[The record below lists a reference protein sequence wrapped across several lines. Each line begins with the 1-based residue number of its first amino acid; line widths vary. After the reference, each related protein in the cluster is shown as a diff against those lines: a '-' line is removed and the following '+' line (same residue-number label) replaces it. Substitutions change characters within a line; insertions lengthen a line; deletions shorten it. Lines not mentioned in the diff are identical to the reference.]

1 MAIPGFKFVDTWK
14 FREAAIYFEQHGCYD
29 DGGVEGTLI
38 YDQYWT
44 EQERRCLEGLT
55 VNIGG
60 HDVRI
65 SGYHY
70 FYLNF
75 CPIEQVLAVNNGKDK
90 TKRTAAKRFTNFPKF
105 WDLDWIYFTALD
117 IAEYGLPGDT
127 YEEQVAYYESLPLDI
142 DLVLDEDNIGG
153 GKHLLWLKFRGCGA
167 EQPHSEVIM
176 SPAGPTTMG
185 NMKVGS
191 IIYDRLGR
199 ETRVLEVFPQG
210 KKDIYE
216 VTLIDGRVVRC
227 GANHLW
233 TVQTRVRDGKPVL
246 KTLKTI
252 DMMKKG
258 ISYPLKNGQK
268 AYNYKLPKIEP
279 VPFSEKELPVD
290 PYILGA
296 LLGNG
301 AMKGSNIRLAT
312 IDDEMVQ
319 EFERILGPDYELNR
333 DYTTCNYLI
342 KCVAPRS
349 KFKGLYEKSHFGCNP
364 LLRELGKLKVN
375 VGCHDKFIP
384 EVYKYGSIEQ
394 RLELV
399 RGLLDTDGS
408 ISKDGSIEF
417 VSASKSLIDDLAY
430 VLRSLGVRCRLG
442 LDDREGRSHVIADN
456 NVITIQGVIYR
467 LYISTALPVFKLS
480 RKACKI
486 NATKRRFDAIAIT
499 SIVNTGEQEEQ
510 SCIMVDNDEHLYLTT
525 DFVPTHNSWKGASMP
540 ARNFFFIRHSNSYMY
555 ADSTQYLTKDGVFTK
570 FELYK
575 NFINLNTPFTKFTD
589 VKNSANEMHIRASHR
604 DLSGN
609 EKGYMSEVMGVTVN
623 GKPDSVRGKRGK
635 VVLFEEFGTFN
646 KGGDV
651 FSVTKSSLEE
661 ANLVFGTAILYGTA
675 GIDGKAFE
683 TMEKMFYSPKAFGL
697 LRFNNTLDD
706 DLIGTECA
714 LFTPADYNVA
724 NVDSEGNSNREVTR
738 MFIEKERAIIGK
750 SSDANDAAKAKMEH
764 PLRPGEALLRS
775 NDSILPKAELLA
787 WKTELVASHQ
797 SRTAVYGFFEGD
809 TFKPSPDARPIVT
822 FPHKK
827 TDVITGCVTVWQ
839 SPYKKDGYV
848 PDNLYIV
855 CVDPYMHDSS
865 QGDSLGA
872 AYVIKNIN
880 NFSKPDD
887 QIVASFVGRPKT
899 MDEFHRNVE
908 KLARMYNAKIG
919 YENNAGQGLLS
930 YFKSK
935 NLLTMLAKEF
945 ELGYNENMP
954 KSTVK
959 RGFGMHID
967 GYRKKLG
974 ISYLADWLTKPWMTD
989 ENGVQLYNYHKIYD
1003 LGLLEELIKF
1013 SEDRNVDRVSAMI
1026 IAMFHMKEIEHK
1038 LKGPVTDNR
1047 KKKIDPFFKTILYKE

>member
-14 FREAAIYFEQHGCYD
+14 FREAAIYFEKHGRYD
-29 DGGVEGTLI
+29 DGGVEDTLI

-44 EQERRCLEGLT
+44 EQERRCLEGYT
-55 VNIGG
+55 ANIGG

-75 CPIEQVLAVNNGKDK
+75 CPIEQVVAVQKGKDK
-90 TKRTAAKRFTNFPKF
+90 TTRTAAKRITNFPKF

-127 YEEQVAYYESLPLDI
+127 YEEQVAYYENLPLEL
-142 DLVLDEDNIGG
+142 DLVLDEDNITG

-167 EQPHSEVIM
+167 
-176 SPAGPTTMG
+176 
-185 NMKVGS
+185 
-191 IIYDRLGR
+191 
-199 ETRVLEVFPQG
+199 
-210 KKDIYE
+210 
-216 VTLIDGRVVRC
+216 
-227 GANHLW
+227 
-233 TVQTRVRDGKPVL
+233 
-246 KTLKTI
+246 
-252 DMMKKG
+252 
-258 ISYPLKNGQK
+258 
-268 AYNYKLPKIEP
+268 
-279 VPFSEKELPVD
+279 
-290 PYILGA
+290 
-296 LLGNG
+296 
-301 AMKGSNIRLAT
+301 
-312 IDDEMVQ
+312 
-319 EFERILGPDYELNR
+319 
-333 DYTTCNYLI
+333 
-342 KCVAPRS
+342 
-349 KFKGLYEKSHFGCNP
+349 
-364 LLRELGKLKVN
+364 
-375 VGCHDKFIP
+375 
-384 EVYKYGSIEQ
+384 
-394 RLELV
+394 
-399 RGLLDTDGS
+399 
-408 ISKDGSIEF
+408 
-417 VSASKSLIDDLAY
+417 
-430 VLRSLGVRCRLG
+430 
-442 LDDREGRSHVIADN
+442 
-456 NVITIQGVIYR
+456 
-467 LYISTALPVFKLS
+467 
-480 RKACKI
+480 
-486 NATKRRFDAIAIT
+486 
-499 SIVNTGEQEEQ
+499 
-510 SCIMVDNDEHLYLTT
+510 
-525 DFVPTHNSWKGASMP
+525 SWKGASMP
-540 ARNFFFIRHSNSYMY
+540 ARNWFLIRESKSFMF
-555 ADSTQYLTKDGVFTK
+555 ADNEQYLDKDGVWTK
-570 FELYK
+570 FMKYK
-575 NFINLNTPFTKFTD
+575 NFINLHTPFTKYTD
-589 VKNSANEMHIRASHR
+589 VKSSEGDLQIRASHR
-604 DLSGN
+604 DLQGN
-609 EKGYMSEVMGVTVN
+609 EKGYLSEVIGVKVG
-623 GKPDSVRGKRGK
+623 GKPDKVRGKRGK

-651 FSVTKSSLEE
+651 FSVSKSSLEE
-661 ANLVFGTAILYGTA
+661 LNLVFGTAVLYGTA

-724 NVDSEGNSNREVTR
+724 NVDSEGNSDRETNRV
-738 MFIEKERAIIGK
+738 FIMKERAVIAK

-797 SRTAVYGFFEGD
+797 SRTAVYGFFDGD
-809 TFKPSPDARPIVT
+809 TFKPNPDARPIIT

-945 ELGYNENMP
+945 ELGYNENIP

-1038 LKGPVTDNR
+1038 LKGPVSDNR
-1047 KKKIDPFFKTILYKE
+1047 KKKLDPFFKTVLYKE

>member
-55 VNIGG
+55 ANIGG
-60 HDVRI
+60 YDVRI

-167 EQPHSEVIM
+167 
-176 SPAGPTTMG
+176 
-185 NMKVGS
+185 
-191 IIYDRLGR
+191 
-199 ETRVLEVFPQG
+199 
-210 KKDIYE
+210 
-216 VTLIDGRVVRC
+216 
-227 GANHLW
+227 
-233 TVQTRVRDGKPVL
+233 
-246 KTLKTI
+246 
-252 DMMKKG
+252 
-258 ISYPLKNGQK
+258 
-268 AYNYKLPKIEP
+268 
-279 VPFSEKELPVD
+279 
-290 PYILGA
+290 
-296 LLGNG
+296 
-301 AMKGSNIRLAT
+301 
-312 IDDEMVQ
+312 
-319 EFERILGPDYELNR
+319 
-333 DYTTCNYLI
+333 
-342 KCVAPRS
+342 
-349 KFKGLYEKSHFGCNP
+349 
-364 LLRELGKLKVN
+364 
-375 VGCHDKFIP
+375 
-384 EVYKYGSIEQ
+384 
-394 RLELV
+394 
-399 RGLLDTDGS
+399 
-408 ISKDGSIEF
+408 
-417 VSASKSLIDDLAY
+417 
-430 VLRSLGVRCRLG
+430 
-442 LDDREGRSHVIADN
+442 
-456 NVITIQGVIYR
+456 
-467 LYISTALPVFKLS
+467 
-480 RKACKI
+480 
-486 NATKRRFDAIAIT
+486 
-499 SIVNTGEQEEQ
+499 
-510 SCIMVDNDEHLYLTT
+510 
-525 DFVPTHNSWKGASMP
+525 SWKGASMP

-809 TFKPSPDARPIVT
+809 TFKPSPDARPIIT

-1026 IAMFHMKEIEHK
+1026 IAMFHMKEIEHR

>member
-1 MAIPGFKFVDTWK
+1 MAIPGFKFVETWK
-14 FREAAIYFEQHGCYD
+14 FREAAIYFEKHGCYD

-44 EQERRCLEGLT
+44 EQERRCLEGYT
-55 VNIGG
+55 ANIGG
-60 HDVRI
+60 YDVRI

-75 CPIEQVLAVNNGKDK
+75 CPIEQVVAVQKGKDK
-90 TKRTAAKRFTNFPKF
+90 TTRTAAKRITNFPKF

-127 YEEQVAYYESLPLDI
+127 YEEQVAYYENLPLEL
-142 DLVLDEDNIGG
+142 DLVLDEDNITG

-167 EQPHSEVIM
+167 
-176 SPAGPTTMG
+176 
-185 NMKVGS
+185 
-191 IIYDRLGR
+191 
-199 ETRVLEVFPQG
+199 
-210 KKDIYE
+210 
-216 VTLIDGRVVRC
+216 
-227 GANHLW
+227 
-233 TVQTRVRDGKPVL
+233 
-246 KTLKTI
+246 
-252 DMMKKG
+252 
-258 ISYPLKNGQK
+258 
-268 AYNYKLPKIEP
+268 
-279 VPFSEKELPVD
+279 
-290 PYILGA
+290 
-296 LLGNG
+296 
-301 AMKGSNIRLAT
+301 
-312 IDDEMVQ
+312 
-319 EFERILGPDYELNR
+319 
-333 DYTTCNYLI
+333 
-342 KCVAPRS
+342 
-349 KFKGLYEKSHFGCNP
+349 
-364 LLRELGKLKVN
+364 
-375 VGCHDKFIP
+375 
-384 EVYKYGSIEQ
+384 
-394 RLELV
+394 
-399 RGLLDTDGS
+399 
-408 ISKDGSIEF
+408 
-417 VSASKSLIDDLAY
+417 
-430 VLRSLGVRCRLG
+430 
-442 LDDREGRSHVIADN
+442 
-456 NVITIQGVIYR
+456 
-467 LYISTALPVFKLS
+467 
-480 RKACKI
+480 
-486 NATKRRFDAIAIT
+486 
-499 SIVNTGEQEEQ
+499 
-510 SCIMVDNDEHLYLTT
+510 
-525 DFVPTHNSWKGASMP
+525 SWKGASMP
-540 ARNFFFIRHSNSYMY
+540 ARNWFLIRESKSFMF
-555 ADSTQYLTKDGVFTK
+555 ADNEQYLDKDGVWTK
-570 FELYK
+570 FMKYK
-575 NFINLNTPFTKFTD
+575 NFINLHTPFTKYTD
-589 VKNSANEMHIRASHR
+589 VKSSEGDLQIRASHR
-604 DLSGN
+604 DLQGN
-609 EKGYMSEVMGVTVN
+609 EKGYLSEVIGVKVG
-623 GKPDSVRGKRGK
+623 GKPDKAHPYSQKVLTTRGLLNWGDLVVGDEVYNEKSIPVKVEELHEFGELDIYDIRFSDGRVVKASLNHEWEVEKWKTVSIKNKSVRKKETSIVTTKDLIKFTNYSSYSASKCSIPIAPSLELPSIPVEYNAYTLGVMLGDGSINKSTSSKSYLTMKWEDVDAIKKYIPYNVEKATYGGDIRNIIHIPNGREMLIELGLFNKVAGDKFIPDLYKYNSRQVRLDVINGLLDTDGSVTKDFGVIEYSTKSSQLADDFVWVVRSLGYGAKKGSKIINGVTYYRCYIYCKPDALELFNLPRKKDLVKTKKFSKKGLHFSSVITIESVTYSHKEKARCITTSESTPKKSGKYLIGDFVTTLNCRGKRGK
-635 VVLFEEFGTFN
+635 VILFEEFGTFN

-651 FSVTKSSLEE
+651 YSVTRSSLEE
-661 ANLVFGTAILYGTA
+661 LNLVFGTAVLYGTA

-724 NVDSEGNSNREVTR
+724 NVDSEGNSDRETNRV
-738 MFIEKERAIIGK
+738 FIMKERAVIAK

-797 SRTAVYGFFEGD
+797 ARTAVYGFFEGD
-809 TFKPSPDARPIVT
+809 TFKPSPDARPVIT

-935 NLLTMLAKEF
+935 NLLSMLAKEF
-945 ELGYNENMP
+945 ELGYNENIP

-989 ENGVQLYNYHKIYD
+989 ENEVQLYNYHKIYD

-1038 LKGPVTDNR
+1038 LKGPVSDKR
-1047 KKKIDPFFKTILYKE
+1047 KKGIDPFFKTILYKE